1 MSSALQIDSTCL
13 RTLQNDSSHKL
24 TRRSI
29 EALYTILED
38 NIENR
43 SMLHKIGVPFLNS
56 EETLIIPGGN
66 AAQISRFSNVP
77 LYPLFANGELVLN
90 DPVHRQLLST
100 LIQSIL
106 PKARHSGEYCAFIG
120 PGIDPQSPL
129 NKLTSQLIA
138 LQGFTPFAT
147 TITLAAALAAFP
159 AATRFSGY
167 VIYLGHSHSEIGLV
181 HQSRVVARHSV
192 PFGSEWMDEQLAHS
206 WKMFQNDSEGKQR
219 TDSKRVKA
227 KRLSP
232 QTSLSPYL
240 SHHSVVTSWYESLLD
255 SLLDEFTTQL
265 EAIQTYIATLELL
278 PVACLGDLAQTAG
291 FNELLSQNLVNH
303 KIPFNQN
310 EINLVPDEPSAI
322 TRGALV
328 VAAMEEEVATRAA

>member
-13 RTLQNDSSHKL
+13 RTLQNDASHKL

-38 NIENR
+38 NSENR
-43 SMLHKIGVPFLNS
+43 AMLHKIGVPFLNS

-66 AAQISRFSNVP
+66 ATQISRFSNVP
-77 LYPLFANGELVLN
+77 LYPLFANGELALN

-100 LIQSIL
+100 LIQSVL
-106 PKARHSGEYCAFIG
+106 PKARNNGEYCAFIV
-120 PGIDPQSPL
+120 PGNDSQSPL
-129 NKLTSQLIA
+129 NKLTAQLIS

-147 TITLAAALAAFP
+147 TITLAAGLSAFP
-159 AATRFSGY
+159 AVTRFSGY
-167 VIYLGHSHSEIGLV
+167 VIYLGHSHSEMGLV

-206 WKMFQNDSEGKQR
+206 WKMFKKDSEGKQLI
-219 TDSKRVKA
+219 DSKQAKE

-232 QTSLSPYL
+232 QISLSPYL

-255 SLLDEFTTQL
+255 SLLDEFATQL
-265 EAIQTYIATLELL
+265 EAIQTYIATLKRL
-278 PVACLGDLAQTAG
+278 PVVCLGDLAQTAG

-303 KIPFNQN
+303 KIPFNQS
-310 EINLVPDEPSAI
+310 EVNLVPDEQTAI
-322 TRGALV
+322 THGTLV
-328 VAAMEEEVATRAA
+328 VAAMEEEA